1 MSENWGAVLA
11 GGRGRRL
18 AAFVEETC
26 GQSVPKQFAPLDHG
40 RSLLERT
47 VERIGPLLPGRRTI
61 VVVCHAFRE
70 LAREQLR
77 AYPDVEIIA
86 QPRSAGT
93 APGLLLPLARIRSR
107 APGATVTIFPSDHFV
122 PHPRPFLAAV
132 RAAARAVDASPE
144 RVVLLGID
152 PEGPETEYGWIVPG
166 RTGRERPGGA
176 VEVRRFV
183 EKPDAASA
191 GRLLRDGA
199 LWNSF
204 VSVGR
209 VATYWRLARSLL
221 PRQTELFER
230 YAASLGTGE
239 EERTLESVYE
249 RMEPADFSRAVLC
262 RARELMVVRVRGSG
276 WSDWGSPERV
286 RRDLDC
292 VAGAAAPDRTRRD
305 AGGVASAEA
314 PVRTRRSPDAVGAG
328 AAPGRDVAGRSA
340 GRAGIANNQ
349 PTEESTR

>member
-1 MSENWGAVLA
+1 MSEHWGVVLA
-11 GGRGRRL
+11 GGQGQRL
-18 AAFVEETC
+18 AAFVRETC
-26 GQSVPKQFAPLDHG
+26 GQSVPKQFALLDRS

-47 VERIGPLLPGRRTI
+47 VERIASILPSRRTI
-61 VVVCHAFRE
+61 VVVCRAFRE

-77 AYPDVEIIA
+77 AYPDVEIVA

-107 APGATVTIFPSDHFV
+107 DPGATVTVFPSDHFV
-122 PHPRPFLAAV
+122 PRPRPFLAAV
-132 RAAARAVDASPE
+132 RAAVEAVDTAPDQ
-144 RVVLLGID
+144 VVLLGID
-152 PEGPETEYGWIVPG
+152 PEGPETEYGWIVPR
-166 RTGRERPGGA
+166 RTGRERPGAA

-209 VATYWRLARSLL
+209 VAAYWRLARSLL
-221 PRQTELFER
+221 PRQTALFER
-230 YAASLGTGE
+230 YAASLGTDE
-239 EERTLESVYE
+239 EDRTLESVYA

-276 WSDWGSPERV
+276 WSDWGSPDRV
-286 RRDLDC
+286 RRGLDA
-292 VAGAAAPDRTRRD
+292 VASAGDAGRTTPRSGAVAATGAPDRT
-305 AGGVASAEA
+305 
-314 PVRTRRSPDAVGAG
+314 PGATLSR
-328 AAPGRDVAGRSA
+328 P
-340 GRAGIANNQ
+340 
-349 PTEESTR
+349 